1 MHDYPLHAV
10 ETDVLLHEGDLLVEL
25 ARRPGVEILPLLKG
39 RLAGLLA
46 GDHLDQHCRRWP
58 GPGAEH

>member
-39 RLAGLLA
+39 RLAGLLN
-46 GDHLDQHCRRWP
+46 RRSPRSALPTMAWS
-58 GPGAEH
+58 GC

>member
-25 ARRPGVEILPLLKG
+25 ARWPERSASLW
-39 RLAGLLA
+39 A
-46 GDHLDQHCRRWP
+46 RRIVFL
-58 GPGAEH
+58 G

>member
-39 RLAGLLA
+39 RLAGLLKPEITSISIA
-46 GDHLDQHCRRWP
+46 
-58 GPGAEH
+58 